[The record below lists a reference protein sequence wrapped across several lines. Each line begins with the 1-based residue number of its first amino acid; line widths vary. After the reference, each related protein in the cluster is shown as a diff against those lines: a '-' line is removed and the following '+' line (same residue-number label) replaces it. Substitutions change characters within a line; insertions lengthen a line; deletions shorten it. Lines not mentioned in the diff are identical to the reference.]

1 VPVVFAVVVSLLTVF
16 GVPLEEV
23 VVDGGDGQYRR
34 DGVLDL
40 DAAVD
45 WLGFVAREILAFVGD
60 FGRTAFSDAAGAVH
74 GKLVVTG
81 GKDSG
86 RDHAFATVAT
96 SSNKGVVE
104 VDAAG
109 ARVLVSLVVARLLD
123 AFVDVGF
130 LALYGVT
137 ARLPGVTAATTAAA
151 EVESAGSV
159 QVAGSRV
166 VVVYEVCACR
176 GGLAGA

>member
-1 VPVVFAVVVSLLTVF
+1 
-16 GVPLEEV
+16 
-23 VVDGGDGQYRR
+23 
-34 DGVLDL
+34 LDF

-45 WLGFVAREILAFVGD
+45 WRGFVAREILAVVGN
-60 FGRTAFSDAAGAVH
+60 FGGTAFSDAAFAGNS
-74 GKLVVTG
+74 KLVVSG
-81 GKDSG
+81 GKDFG
-86 RDHAFATVAT
+86 RDHAFAIVTT

-104 VDAAG
+104 VDAAC

-137 ARLPGVTAATTAAA
+137 ARLSGVTVLAFAAA

-159 QVAGSRV
+159 QVARFGV
-166 VVVYEVCACR
+166 VAVYEVCACR
-176 GGLAGA
+176 GGLARA